1 MAENMKENMIDDVEI
16 DDLNIEENDID
27 IEEEDVVEESNED
40 TKDES
45 NESIEEIPLNEVVEK
60 CSQYLT
66 NEISQREFAEWAKK
80 IKIASYLPLLDKMSC
95 ISYLLFKASFDE
107 DEDPEWQM
115 FALEQYKFWEILLK
129 YTNIK
134 TEGYEEEK
142 NLNNYDTV
150 FSTLGDY
157 IIANCYNDYNRIIQ
171 MFESTTNIYNIK
183 NLLQT
188 FANFDEEKF
197 AKSNEELNKELKTLA
212 KHKGT
217 IDTLAE
223 ILINKP
229 SK

>member
-1 MAENMKENMIDDVEI
+1 MAENMKENMIDEVEI
-16 DDLNIEENDID
+16 DDLD
-27 IEEEDVVEESNED
+27 IEEENTEVEDAIEENSENSED
-40 TKDES
+40 KPEED
-45 NESIEEIPLNEVVEK
+45 IQEIPLNEVVEK
-60 CSQYLT
+60 CSQYLA

-95 ISYLLFKASFDE
+95 LSYLLFKASFDE
-107 DEDPEWQM
+107 DEDPEWQI
-115 FALEQYKFWEILLK
+115 FALEQYKFWDVLLK

-150 FSTLGDY
+150 FSALGDY
-157 IIANCYNDYNRIIQ
+157 IVVNCYNDYNRIIQ
-171 MFESTTNIYNIK
+171 MFESTMNIYNIK

-188 FANFDEEKF
+188 FANFGEENF

-223 ILINKP
+223 ILINRP

>member
-1 MAENMKENMIDDVEI
+1 MAENIKENMIDDVEI
-16 DDLNIEENDID
+16 DDLDVEEEESTEVEDTIEESSENSEDKP
-27 IEEEDVVEESNED
+27 EED
-40 TKDES
+40 
-45 NESIEEIPLNEVVEK
+45 IQEIPLDEVVEK
-60 CSQYLT
+60 CSQYLA

-197 AKSNEELNKELKTLA
+197 AKSNEELNKELESLA
-212 KHKGT
+212 EHKGT

-229 SK
+229 SE